1 MRFSVCGAVI
11 LLFAFGAGALAQES
25 TQPSAQDDP
34 LAAAAR
40 QAREQKK
47 QQSKPVRVWDNDNIP
62 KSPASLSVAG
72 QSATGTQTQNAT
84 TDTQPAAATDDN
96 KSAAAPDK
104 NAPSPAD
111 NKKDLE
117 SQLAAAKEAL
127 QTLQND
133 LDIMQRKLALDQQ
146 MYYGKPDYLSDKAG
160 LAALNDEQSQIDAKQ
175 VEMGAAQQKIS
186 DLQAQLNALAEA
198 KPAAK

>member
-1 MRFSVCGAVI
+1 MRLSACGAVI
-11 LLFAFGAGALAQES
+11 LLLAFSAGALAQES

-62 KSPASLSVAG
+62 KSPASLSLAG
-72 QSATGTQTQNAT
+72 QSAAETQAQNAT
-84 TDTQPAAATDDN
+84 ADSQPAAATDDN
-96 KSAAAPDK
+96 KTAATDK

-111 NKKDLE
+111 KKKDLE

-127 QTLQND
+127 QNLQND

-146 MYYGKPDYLSDKAG
+146 MYYGKPDYASDKAG

-175 VEMGAAQQKIS
+175 VEMGAAQQKIA

>member
-1 MRFSVCGAVI
+1 MRLSACGAVI
-11 LLFAFGAGALAQES
+11 LLLAFSAGALAQES
-25 TQPSAQDDP
+25 THPSAQDDP

-40 QAREQKK
+40 QTREQKK

-62 KSPASLSVAG
+62 KSPTSLSLAG
-72 QSATGTQTQNAT
+72 QPAAETQTQNAT
-84 TDTQPAAATDDN
+84 TDTQPAAATGDN
-96 KSAAAPDK
+96 KTAAAPDT
-104 NAPSPAD
+104 NTPSPAD
-111 NKKDLE
+111 KKKDLE

-146 MYYGKPDYLSDKAG
+146 MYYGKPDYASDKIG

-175 VEMGAAQQKIS
+175 VEMGAAQQKIA

>member
-1 MRFSVCGAVI
+1 MRLSVCGAVI
-11 LLFAFGAGALAQES
+11 LLLAFTAGAFAQEA

-62 KSPASLSVAG
+62 KSPASLSVAA

-84 TDTQPAAATDDN
+84 TDTQTAAATDDN
-96 KSAAAPDK
+96 KTAAAPDK
-104 NAPSPAD
+104 SAPSPAD
-111 NKKDLE
+111 KKKDLE

-160 LAALNDEQSQIDAKQ
+160 LADLNDEQSQIDAKQ

-198 KPAAK
+198 KPASK